1 MPNITI
7 SGLPLATL
15 PLDGPNSFFEVQT
28 IEAGV
33 TVSRKVASDDLTVG
47 TGIAVEDEG
56 VPLAAAA
63 TTLDFVGA
71 GVTASGAG
79 ATKTIT
85 IPGASGAVVNP
96 GTVEGQ
102 MLRWDNTGSD
112 YDPFSEL
119 IADLIGFEL
128 VSQLTYVAE
137 GGIAIR
143 NANGDVFIDNNLLGG
158 GQYQYSVNLG
168 NDVIR
173 IRDDGLALFGMS
185 GGTQLTTLQSGAEVD
200 IIRNG
205 VDQVALTLAPA
216 AGGLSVNNTLTGGG
230 LERVLTL
237 SDLGGQVDS
246 VVGGTN
252 ISVNVADPVNPIVN
266 LDAAI
271 TGVSVNAVTLTA
283 AGVATNYLDET
294 GAYSV
299 PAGGGGGAPTNAT
312 YVVISLDATLTDER
326 VLTSGNGISLTDGG
340 AGGNA
345 TIDVDQ
351 TFNFVFSGSVEFTN
365 VLGVEFG
372 PSCELDLRNPT
383 DNSATFI
390 QNLGS
395 SIQFGVAGADFGSQ
409 IFDISQS
416 SFQQVNC
423 PPLFIGEQAA
433 AEADVGGDGQV
444 WVRNNTPNNL
454 MFTDDAGNDFG
465 VAYATGRETANA
477 THDFNTAG
485 NIAENFIG
493 FYDDGNPYTVTLEDS
508 TSVVNWPLNTAIQVL
523 APTVGAITVDEGAG
537 TTLFLDDG
545 TDTVGGGTLTQGVV
559 TIYRTST
566 TDYYIWGSGFTP

>member
-7 SGLPLATL
+7 SGLPPATL

-33 TVSRKVASDDLTVG
+33 NVSRRVAADDLVIG
-47 TGIAVEDEG
+47 SGITVEDEG

-71 GVTASGAG
+71 GVTASGVG

-85 IPGASGAVVNP
+85 IPGASGAIVNA
-96 GTVEGQ
+96 GSLEGQ
-102 MLRWDNTGSD
+102 MLRWDNVASE
-112 YDPFSEL
+112 YDPMSEL
-119 IADLIGFEL
+119 IADVPGAFEL
-128 VSQLTYVAE
+128 VSQLTYVAL
-137 GGIAIR
+137 GGIAVR
-143 NANGDVFIDNNLLGG
+143 NANGDVFIDNSLLGG

-168 NDVIR
+168 NDAIR

-200 IIRNG
+200 IVRNG

-237 SDLGGQVDS
+237 SDLASGGQVDS

-252 ISVNVADPVNPIVN
+252 ISVNAGDPVNPIVN

-271 TGVSVNAVTLTA
+271 TGVSVDGVTLTT
-283 AGVATNYLDET
+283 AGAATNYLDET

-299 PAGGGGGAPTNAT
+299 PTGAFDTAAN
-312 YVVISLDATLTDER
+312 YVM
-326 VLTSGNGISLTDGG
+326 
-340 AGGNA
+340 
-345 TIDVDQ
+345 
-351 TFNFVFSGSVEFTN
+351 SGSWEFTN
-365 VLGVEFG
+365 ALGVEFG
-372 PSCELDLRNPT
+372 PSCELDLRNT
-383 DNSATFI
+383 ADNSTTFI

-444 WVRNNTPNNL
+444 WVRSDVPNNL
-454 MFTDDAGNDFG
+454 MFTDDIGNDFG
-465 VAYATGRETANA
+465 VAYASGRETANA

-523 APTVGAITVDEGAG
+523 APTVGAITVAEGAG